1 MNIRFDINIK
11 TLVAILSILIFII
24 FIVKLQSI
32 ITIFSVSF
40 LISYILIPFVHFLEI
55 RFKFSRLFSVIVIF
69 ATFFIIMT
77 GFLIFLFPFLYY
89 EVWKLIIN
97 IPIYLNTFMAKIED
111 MANHFGYTVDFSFL
125 KEFLI
130 SKLHDN
136 SEIFIKKSI
145 AAAGN
150 IIDYISSM
158 LSLMIIPIL
167 VFYFL
172 KDFEVV
178 LGNIIKILK
187 SKTGIDFD
195 YYNDQFNSILKKYFR
210 GQILVCF
217 ALALMYG
224 IVNFLIGIKG
234 GFIIGLLAGF
244 LSFIPYLGFIAG
256 IVTSIIFAYLQFS
269 DILHPILVVVG
280 FGIVQT
286 IESYI
291 LTPKLIGE
299 SLGLHPTVVIFS
311 LLAGGYLLGVGG
323 MIISIPVAAFIKIV
337 GLKLMDTKL
346 N

>member
-1 MNIRFDINIK
+1 MNIKFDINVK
-11 TLVAILSILIFII
+11 TLIAILLMLIVII
-24 FIVKLQSI
+24 FMIKLQSI

-55 RFKFSRLFSVIVIF
+55 RFKFSRLFSVMVIF
-69 ATFFIIMT
+69 ATFFIIMA
-77 GFLIFLFPFLYY
+77 GFLIFLLPFLYY
-89 EVWKLIIN
+89 EVWKLISN
-97 IPIYLNTFMAKIED
+97 IPVYLSIFMAKIED
-111 MANHFGYTVDFSFL
+111 VANHFGYTLDFSFL

-130 SKLHDN
+130 SKLNDN
-136 SEIFIKKSI
+136 SGVFIKKSL

-150 IIDYISSM
+150 ILDYISS
-158 LSLMIIPIL
+158 LLGLMIVPIL

-178 LGNIIKILK
+178 LGNLIKILK
-187 SKTGIDFD
+187 SNTGIDFD
-195 YYNDQFNSILKKYFR
+195 YYNEQFNSILKKYFR
-210 GQILVCF
+210 GQLLVCF
-217 ALALMYG
+217 ALSIMYG
-224 IVNFLIGIKG
+224 LVNFLIGIKG

-256 IVTSIIFAYLQFS
+256 IVTSVIFAYLQFL
-269 DILHPILVVVG
+269 DILHPIFVIAG
-280 FGIVQT
+280 FGIVQV

-311 LLAGGYLLGVGG
+311 LLAGAYLLGIGG

-337 GLKLMDTKL
+337 GMRLTDSKLG
-346 N
+346 